1 MAFEQLVAEAAIKK
15 DKESKKRRDKKTD
28 AKADPQAEAAASAA
42 ADAPNVPR
50 EKKT

>member
-1 MAFEQLVAEAAIKK
+1 MATTGPPV
-15 DKESKKRRDKKTD
+15 DYDKKAD
-28 AKADPQAEAAASAA
+28 AKADPKAEAAATAA